1 MCQNICEEQYIRR
14 QVCATVEVTLKKSPE
29 KRIFP
34 NVDDSFYSTPLT
46 QMSFAH
52 TNNMVENGVRYAEI
66 VKKFLSDLV
75 S

>member
-1 MCQNICEEQYIRR
+1 
-14 QVCATVEVTLKKSPE
+14 
-29 KRIFP
+29 
-34 NVDDSFYSTPLT
+34 
-46 QMSFAH
+46 MSFAH